1 MTNKG
6 MFLGSGMLPAL
17 LGFLSQEA
25 LGRSLQVMPL
35 LEESFHLSGWLFIL
49 SWPTQDSKR

>member
-49 SWPTQDSKR
+49 SWPTQDSKS